1 MWAGVFNPKVADM
14 NRGGTAATSCVC
26 RFVQAF
32 RHPLLLV
39 QIQLPVNL
47 CGKKRLGTIKGSI
60 MAMGEIKYDDY
71 TEEEQALMK
80 GAPYVMKPLQG
91 QDDAAC
97 HRSVGV

>member
-1 MWAGVFNPKVADM
+1 MCVVLSRHSGTLSSSSLPSDTAKFNFT
-14 NRGGTAATSCVC
+14 R
-26 RFVQAF
+26 
-32 RHPLLLV
+32 
-39 QIQLPVNL
+39 
-47 CGKKRLGTIKGSI
+47 KKKGLEGAITGAI

>member
-1 MWAGVFNPKVADM
+1 MAPSDSGLAHVAARAKPRPDSFNSIYAK
-14 NRGGTAATSCVC
+14 
-26 RFVQAF
+26 
-32 RHPLLLV
+32 
-39 QIQLPVNL
+39 
-47 CGKKRLGTIKGSI
+47 KKRLGRRHHGSHHSI